1 MHKFVTRNN
10 IMIRKSLKIAFIALF
25 IASPA
30 FITNSFAVGMGGGG
44 MGVPTPCGGP
54 FPPCPIPLDS
64 GVIFLLIAG
73 AIYGSFKIYNS
84 LKKNPA

>member
-1 MHKFVTRNN
+1 
-10 IMIRKSLKIAFIALF
+10 MIRKSLKIAFIFLF

-30 FITNSFAVGMGGGG
+30 FINSSFSAGMGMGMG

-64 GVIFLLIAG
+64 GVMLLLFAG
-73 AIYGSFKIYNS
+73 AIYGSYKIYNS

>member
-1 MHKFVTRNN
+1 MTKN
-10 IMIRKSLKIAFIALF
+10 IFKSAFLILF
-25 IASPA
+25 ILAPT
-30 FITNSFAVGMGGGG
+30 FITNTFAVGMGGA

-64 GVIFLLIAG
+64 GVYLLLLAG
-73 AIYGSFKIYNS
+73 AIYGGTQLYNS